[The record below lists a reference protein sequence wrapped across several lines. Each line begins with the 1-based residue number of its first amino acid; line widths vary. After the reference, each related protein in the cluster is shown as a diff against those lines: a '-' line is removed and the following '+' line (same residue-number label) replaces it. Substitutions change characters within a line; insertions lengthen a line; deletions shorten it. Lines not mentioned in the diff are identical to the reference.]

1 MLDPAPPLGLEAE
14 DEDLSFAQ
22 DLRLL
27 AEEARALAQ
36 AELAF
41 QKARAAYVSAE
52 LRAITLLGMLGA
64 VFVFFALMALVVGFV
79 IALGSILGPWAA
91 MAAGT
96 LIIGGIALALLLLAR
111 ARMRRMRTVLSA
123 GDT

>member
-1 MLDPAPPLGLEAE
+1 MLDPAPPLGLEAQ

-52 LRAITLLGMLGA
+52 LRTITLLGMLGA
-64 VFVFFALMALVVGFV
+64 GFVFFALMALVVGFV
-79 IALGSILGPWAA
+79 IALGSVLGPWAA

-123 GDT
+123 GES